1 MSARERNMLILL
13 GVIVLLA
20 GGFFLFT
27 MLGGDEP
34 EEQAAPTPTASP
46 PPIPATPGTGVGEP
60 EDEPQEPPRA
70 ITFFGGRDPFV
81 PLVVEAAGG
90 GGTTPTE
97 AQAAPTEGTTGDT
110 TGGEVPTGGEPV
122 EPVPEGAEESQA
134 DEGGIVGGKRF
145 DLVGVVDDETV
156 EVAVDGDEL
165 TLIEGQRF
173 RDHYQLVSVA
183 GVCARFLFGDDGF
196 TLCRGAPPK

>member
-20 GGFFLFT
+20 GGFLLFT

-34 EEQAAPTPTASP
+34 EQQAAPTPTASP
-46 PPIPATPGTGVGEP
+46 PPIPAEPGTGVGEP
-60 EDEPQEPPRA
+60 EPQEPPRA

-97 AQAAPTEGTTGDT
+97 AQPAAPTETTGT

-145 DLVGVVDDETV
+145 DLVGVVDQETV
-156 EVAVDGDEL
+156 EVEVDGDAL
-165 TLIEGQRF
+165 TLTEGQRF

-183 GVCARFLFGDDGF
+183 GTCARFLFGDDGF